1 MPDCPQ
7 CALPLNTMR
16 AREGIH
22 YRCPG
27 CHSHAATI
35 PQIRRLAGDKFAT
48 SLIRQINTNMTPSER
63 ACPFCGGRMRSF
75 TSQSPAIELDGCR
88 RCSAVWYDAGELEQ
102 MPEGAVSGTNE
113 ATMSAIEGLALARLA
128 KIRSETGTDD
138 EPDAEWKTLPA
149 IFGLPV
155 ETDTVEHARPPY
167 ATWLLALIIAAVSL
181 AAFSDLSAFI
191 ANYGFIPREA
201 FRHGGAT
208 WLTSFFLH
216 GGVIHLLGNLY
227 FLLIFGDNVEDHLG
241 KWRYALLL
249 LVATL
254 AGDAVHFL
262 AGPTSTIPC
271 VGASGGI
278 SGVIMFYALKFPRA
292 RLSFLWRGRHYWSY
306 SWGYDWMQLPAWF
319 AMVLWVGIQ
328 LFLVSSQM
336 KGFTNVAGTAHL
348 GGAAAG
354 FICWLVWR
362 NHLSGQDD

>member
-1 MPDCPQ
+1 
-7 CALPLNTMR
+7 
-16 AREGIH
+16 
-22 YRCPG
+22 
-27 CHSHAATI
+27 
-35 PQIRRLAGDKFAT
+35 
-48 SLIRQINTNMTPSER
+48 
-63 ACPFCGGRMRSF
+63 
-75 TSQSPAIELDGCR
+75 
-88 RCSAVWYDAGELEQ
+88 